1 VISALGQR
9 VQVIQAGKESSYF
22 LFDDGSVGAC
32 GRNDGELYDVPLV
45 FVRFLHCML
54 TLFLCARY
62 PANEEGQ
69 LGDGSFV
76 DKEKT
81 SVEIPNDDI
90 IYGLGSG
97 ASSQSVF
104 FIAKDTVYAAGTN
117 DRYQL
122 GIGEVGSKAD
132 PVEVKFNIFTNMD
145 IVKISSSGS
154 HTVAIEET
162 DGSIV
167 SK

>member
-1 VISALGQR
+1 MYADIIPLRAL
-9 VQVIQAGKESSYF
+9 SCTS
-22 LFDDGSVGAC
+22 
-32 GRNDGELYDVPLV
+32 
-45 FVRFLHCML
+45 
-54 TLFLCARY
+54 
-62 PANEEGQ
+62 EGQ
-69 LGDGSFV
+69 LGDGSFA

-81 SVEIPNDDI
+81 SVEIPDDVI

-132 PVEVKFNIFTNMD
+132 PVEVKFDIFTNMD

-154 HTVAIEET
+154 HTVAIGEYPGYYST
-162 DGSIV
+162 AFICMRLGVVFSHILPCIFHLFIRV
-167 SK
+167 QH